1 VVLCI
6 PNGKEKEM
14 RIEAGVNS
22 LYGSQ
27 RSQAAVDR
35 SANSTS
41 FSAVLSASQAGAS
54 QASSTKQVDFTSM
67 SRQELRDWTNS
78 QIRSGEM
85 SLDDSRPF
93 MAMSMKI
100 PVSGG
105 LGGELSAG
113 SDDTQYN
120 FTQKVR
126 DGIQGALS
134 RGDETTLKMLESAM
148 QIMQKRQGQTIGVD
162 VRA

>member
-1 VVLCI
+1 
-6 PNGKEKEM
+6 M

-105 LGGELSAG
+105 LGSCPPAV
-113 SDDTQYN
+113 TTRN
-120 FTQKVR
+120 IT
-126 DGIQGALS
+126 S
-134 RGDETTLKMLESAM
+134 RRRFVT
-148 QIMQKRQGQTIGVD
+148 VF
-162 VRA
+162 RARYRVATRRP